1 MSENKN
7 KNEALILLSH
17 ANTILDMASSQEE
30 LDKQE
35 AAEDIEE
42 EQATPLKVSKKRKS
56 GRPTVHVH
64 EPTRSFNLVQQQE
77 LLTEFV
83 HAEVYLEK
91 AGKKTLLDPA
101 NLKSGILMFWEQIA
115 INASESPAFK
125 SLNQKVITTTARAFC
140 EEAVKNKKARMEAG
154 DPHEPPFMETG
165 KGGSDDEDEN
175 LTPHLG
181 SAPQVSGGGSKK
193 NILHPAAIKPT
204 TSAAAATAAAKAPIE
219 KPKPSEAVLL
229 ISWHIECLLFDH
241 VSKVL
246 EYELAEMSAMAS
258 ASNGDKKASKRQLNP
273 PAPQADLTT
282 AALDGSKAGS
292 NASSKKPYQES
303 SKKIR
308 ASQIEKHF
316 EAQESQGEM
325 NKELVNAM
333 KKPSIEDQTKLATA
347 TAAAYVTAIKEGV
360 LEGVKLWKA
369 VPEQPK
375 NYLSSLDSPSLIQAV
390 QGIGRAFTDAT
401 TLLEKLAEY
410 GLDGSTF
417 ANMKEDEVK
426 DFLKSDCGLSA
437 MHANILVAKL
447 ASWRQQLM

>member
-1 MSENKN
+1 
-7 KNEALILLSH
+7 
-17 ANTILDMASSQEE
+17 
-30 LDKQE
+30 
-35 AAEDIEE
+35 
-42 EQATPLKVSKKRKS
+42 V
-56 GRPTVHVH
+56 
-64 EPTRSFNLVQQQE
+64 
-77 LLTEFV
+77 
-83 HAEVYLEK
+83 
-91 AGKKTLLDPA
+91 
-101 NLKSGILMFWEQIA
+101 
-115 INASESPAFK
+115 
-125 SLNQKVITTTARAFC
+125 NQKVITTNARAFC
-140 EEAVKNKKARMEAG
+140 EEAVKSKKARMEAG

-175 LTPHLG
+175 PTSSRGRLQLG
-181 SAPQVSGGGSKK
+181 SAPQVSGGGSSR
-193 NILHPAAIKPT
+193 NILHPTAIKPT

-258 ASNGDKKASKRQLNP
+258 ASIGEKKAPKRQLNP
-273 PAPQADLTT
+273 PAPQGDLTA

-292 NASSKKPYQES
+292 KASSQKPYQENF
-303 SKKIR
+303 KKHR
-308 ASQIEKHF
+308 TSQMEKHF

-347 TAAAYVTAIKEGV
+347 TATAYVTAIKEGV

-437 MHANILVAKL
+437 MQANILVAKL